1 MWLYSGMN
9 KVKHIRQRANIEPLY
24 ALPLLPERR
33 TEMDELIAWLPAE
46 LVTLPRY
53 VVALAIGLL
62 MGLERERNPAA
73 KAGLRTFALTALFGV
88 LTTHLATE
96 LGALWLVAVG
106 LLLVGGMMIAA
117 YQHAPQP
124 ADGDPGTTTVAA
136 LILCYGLGVL
146 VWHDQIQLAVM
157 LGIAATML
165 LYFKP
170 ELRGLSE
177 HLSRRDLLSV
187 LQFAVLA
194 LIILPLLPNQDY
206 GPYGAINPHQVWW
219 MVVLIAGVGL
229 AGYAALRVVG
239 QERGAVMLGLL
250 GGLVSS
256 TATTLA
262 FSRHA
267 RASSEM
273 MPVAVIV
280 IVLANLVVLVR
291 LGVLATVLAPG
302 VLVQL
307 APLLAGGLIAGGLG
321 AAYGVHRLRPQGELP
336 ALAMGNPTELRPALG
351 FGLMYGVVLL
361 AAAWL
366 SDWLGNSGLYGVA
379 LVSGLTDVDAITLS
393 SLRLHNLDK
402 LSVAVAVNVITLAVL
417 ANLVFKPALTLA
429 IGGWRMARHAIA
441 GMGAVGLGLVVA
453 WAIMRGFSA

>member
-1 MWLYSGMN
+1 
-9 KVKHIRQRANIEPLY
+9 
-24 ALPLLPERR
+24 
-33 TEMDELIAWLPAE
+33 MDELIAWLPAE

-88 LTTHLATE
+88 LTAHLSTE
-96 LGALWLVAVG
+96 LGAPWLVAVG

-117 YQHAPQP
+117 YLRSPQP

-146 VWHDQIQLAVM
+146 VWHDEIQLAVM

-256 TATTLA
+256 TATTLT

-267 RASSEM
+267 RASSAM
-273 MPVAVIV
+273 LPVAVIV

-291 LGVLATVLAPG
+291 LGVLAAMLAPEVMPQLLP
-302 VLVQL
+302 VLI
-307 APLLAGGLIAGGLG
+307 GGLVVGGLG
-321 AAYGVHRLRPQGELP
+321 AAYGVHRLQPQGELP
-336 ALAMGNPTELRPALG
+336 ALAMGNPTELRTALG
-351 FGLMYGVVLL
+351 FGLLYAVVLL

-366 SDWLGNSGLYGVA
+366 SDWLGTRGLYAVA

-393 SLRLHNLDK
+393 SLRLHNLGQ
-402 LSVAVAVNVITLAVL
+402 LPVAILVNVITLAVL
-417 ANLVFKPALTLA
+417 ANLVFKSMLTLA
-429 IGGWRMARHAIA
+429 IGGWQMARHAMA
-441 GMGAVGLGLVVA
+441 GMGALGLGLVVA
-453 WAIMRGFSA
+453 WAIIRGFSA